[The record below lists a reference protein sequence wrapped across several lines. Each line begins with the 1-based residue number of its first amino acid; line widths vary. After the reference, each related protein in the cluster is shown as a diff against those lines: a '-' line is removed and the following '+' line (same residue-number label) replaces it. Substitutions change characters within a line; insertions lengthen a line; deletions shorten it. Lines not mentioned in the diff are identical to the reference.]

1 MGNGIYAKVFAEQ
14 KLLRR
19 LGNGRNQKYLLCL
32 RVKFLRMLSL
42 DGIVSVLTILRM
54 LSLQRDSIR
63 FNNFTDAIPSK
74 G

>member
-19 LGNGRNQKYLLCL
+19 LGNGIFIY
-32 RVKFLRMLSL
+32 
-42 DGIVSVLTILRM
+42 TIPEKE
-54 LSLQRDSIR
+54 I
-63 FNNFTDAIPSK
+63 